1 MSEEQ
6 VEAKENVAEELT
18 EWSELDLSPTSEQEK
33 IEFEVEDAE
42 PEVESKPEVEEAS
55 PEPAAAEAS
64 KELPELEGIET
75 KGAEKRIRQLVK
87 QKKERE
93 ARIEQL
99 EAERQQ
105 LLETVTERDKN
116 AVDMHKL
123 SYDQSA
129 KQLQQQAE
137 LAKQSY
143 LTAYDSGDKE
153 NMLKAQELL
162 NQTQVELN
170 NIEQN
175 KNQLSQYERTLEARE
190 TQRQQQQL
198 QAQQQQ
204 QQQQVDTSE
213 YDPMAVEWSQKPE
226 NNWFGSDNIMTV
238 AALTIDAQLKEEGYN
253 PASPDFYQEVDS
265 RMRQEFPHKFNQQVV
280 EQEVPAQRA
289 TQQVV
294 AGQSRSPTN
303 SSSKKVKLTQEDV
316 RMAQKWNIP
325 LEKYAAEKARAD
337 RAAGEYVPI
346 GRQFSA

>member
-18 EWSELDLSPTSEQEK
+18 EWSEVDLSPTNEQEK

-42 PEVESKPEVEEAS
+42 PEVESKPEIEEAS

-93 ARIEQL
+93 ARIAQL

-105 LLETVTERDKN
+105 LLESVTERDKN
-116 AVDMHKL
+116 AVDMHKV

-190 TQRQQQQL
+190 AQRQQQQL
-198 QAQQQQ
+198 QA

-280 EQEVPAQRA
+280 AQEVPAQRA

-346 GRQFSA
+346 SG

>member
-18 EWSELDLSPTSEQEK
+18 EWSEVDLSPASEQEK
-33 IEFEVEDAE
+33 IEFEVEGAE

-55 PEPAAAEAS
+55 SEPPAAAVEAS

-93 ARIEQL
+93 ARIAQL

-116 AVDMHKL
+116 AVDMHKVN
-123 SYDQSA
+123 YDQSA

-190 TQRQQQQL
+190 AQRQQQL

-204 QQQQVDTSE
+204 EQQQADTSD

-226 NNWFGSDNIMTV
+226 NSWFGSDNIMTV

-265 RMRQEFPHKFNQQVV
+265 RMRQEFPHKFNQQVI

-346 GRQFSA
+346 SG

>member
-1 MSEEQ
+1 
-6 VEAKENVAEELT
+6 
-18 EWSELDLSPTSEQEK
+18 
-33 IEFEVEDAE
+33 
-42 PEVESKPEVEEAS
+42 
-55 PEPAAAEAS
+55 
-64 KELPELEGIET
+64 
-75 KGAEKRIRQLVK
+75 
-87 QKKERE
+87 
-93 ARIEQL
+93 
-99 EAERQQ
+99 
-105 LLETVTERDKN
+105 
-116 AVDMHKL
+116 MHKVN
-123 SYDQSA
+123 YDQSA

-175 KNQLSQYERTLEARE
+175 KNQLSQYERTLEVRE
-190 TQRQQQQL
+190 AQRQQQQ
-198 QAQQQQ
+198 QTQQQQ
-204 QQQQVDTSE
+204 QADTSE

-265 RMRQEFPHKFNQQVV
+265 RMRQEFPHKFNQQVI

-346 GRQFSA
+346 SR

>member
-6 VEAKENVAEELT
+6 VQAKENVAEELT
-18 EWSELDLSPTSEQEK
+18 EWSEVDLSPTSEQEK
-33 IEFEVEDAE
+33 IEFEVEGAE

-55 PEPAAAEAS
+55 TEPPAAAEAS

-93 ARIEQL
+93 ARIAQL

-105 LLETVTERDKN
+105 LLETVAERDKST
-116 AVDMHKL
+116 VDMHKVN
-123 SYDQSA
+123 YDQSA

-153 NMLKAQELL
+153 SMLKAQELL

-175 KNQLSQYERTLEARE
+175 KNQLSQYEKTLEARE
-190 TQRQQQQL
+190 AQR
-198 QAQQQQ
+198 QQQQ
-204 QQQQVDTSE
+204 QQQEQQQADTSD

-226 NNWFGSDNIMTV
+226 NSWFGSDNIMTV

-280 EQEVPAQRA
+280 AQEVPAQRA

-346 GRQFSA
+346 SG

>member
-18 EWSELDLSPTSEQEK
+18 EWSEVDLSPTNEQEK

-42 PEVESKPEVEEAS
+42 PEVESKPEIEEAS

-116 AVDMHKL
+116 AVDMHKVN
-123 SYDQSA
+123 YDQSA

-204 QQQQVDTSE
+204 QQADTSE

-346 GRQFSA
+346 SG

>member
-93 ARIEQL
+93 ARIAQL

-105 LLETVTERDKN
+105 LLSTVTERDKN
-116 AVDMHKL
+116 AVDMHKVN
-123 SYDQSA
+123 YDQSA

-346 GRQFSA
+346 SR

>member
-18 EWSELDLSPTSEQEK
+18 EWSEVDLSPTSEQEK

-55 PEPAAAEAS
+55 SEPAAVEAEAS

-93 ARIEQL
+93 ARIAQL

-116 AVDMHKL
+116 AVDMHKV

-153 NMLKAQELL
+153 SMLKAQELL

-190 TQRQQQQL
+190 AQRQQQQQL
-198 QAQQQQ
+198 QAQQ

-346 GRQFSA
+346 SG

>member
-18 EWSELDLSPTSEQEK
+18 EWSEVDLSPTNEQEK
-33 IEFEVEDAE
+33 IEFEVEDAD
-42 PEVESKPEVEEAS
+42 PEMESKPEVEEAS
-55 PEPAAAEAS
+55 PEPAAAVEAS

-93 ARIEQL
+93 ARIAQL
-99 EAERQQ
+99 EAERHQ

-116 AVDMHKL
+116 AVDMHKV

-190 TQRQQQQL
+190 AQRQQQQL
-198 QAQQQQ
+198 QA

-346 GRQFSA
+346 SG

>member
-18 EWSELDLSPTSEQEK
+18 EWSEVDLSPASEQEK
-33 IEFEVEDAE
+33 IEFEVEGAE

-55 PEPAAAEAS
+55 PEPAAVEAS

-93 ARIEQL
+93 ARIAQL

-116 AVDMHKL
+116 AVDMHKVN
-123 SYDQSA
+123 YDQSA

-153 NMLKAQELL
+153 SMLKAQELL

-190 TQRQQQQL
+190 AQRQQQL

-204 QQQQVDTSE
+204 EQQQADTSD

-226 NNWFGSDNIMTV
+226 NSWFGSDNIMTV

-346 GRQFSA
+346 SR

>member
-55 PEPAAAEAS
+55 PEPAAAEGS

-93 ARIEQL
+93 ARIAQL

-116 AVDMHKL
+116 AVDMHKV

-190 TQRQQQQL
+190 VERQQQL

-204 QQQQVDTSE
+204 QADTSE

-346 GRQFSA
+346 GR

>member
-6 VEAKENVAEELT
+6 VEVKENVAEELT
-18 EWSELDLSPTSEQEK
+18 EWSEVDLSPTNEQEK

-55 PEPAAAEAS
+55 PEPAAVVEAS

-93 ARIEQL
+93 ARIAQL

-105 LLETVTERDKN
+105 LLESVTERDKN
-116 AVDMHKL
+116 AVDMHKV

-190 TQRQQQQL
+190 AQRQQQQ
-198 QAQQQQ
+198 QQQQ
-204 QQQQVDTSE
+204 AQQQVDTSE

-346 GRQFSA
+346 SG

>member
-93 ARIEQL
+93 ARIAQL

-105 LLETVTERDKN
+105 LLSTVTERDKN
-116 AVDMHKL
+116 AVDMHKVN
-123 SYDQSA
+123 YDQSA

-190 TQRQQQQL
+190 VERQQQL

-204 QQQQVDTSE
+204 QQQADTSE

-346 GRQFSA
+346 SR

>member
-18 EWSELDLSPTSEQEK
+18 EWSEVDLSPASEQEK
-33 IEFEVEDAE
+33 IEFEVEGAE

-55 PEPAAAEAS
+55 SEPPAAAVEAS

-93 ARIEQL
+93 ARIAQL

-116 AVDMHKL
+116 AVDMHKVN
-123 SYDQSA
+123 YDQSA

-190 TQRQQQQL
+190 AQRQQQL

-204 QQQQVDTSE
+204 EQQQADTSD

-226 NNWFGSDNIMTV
+226 NSWFGSDNIMTV

-265 RMRQEFPHKFNQQVV
+265 RMRQEFPHKFNQQVI

-346 GRQFSA
+346 SR

>member
-6 VEAKENVAEELT
+6 VEVEAEAKENVAEELT
-18 EWSELDLSPTSEQEK
+18 EWSEVDLSPENKKEK
-33 IEFEVEDAE
+33 VEFEVESAE
-42 PEVESKPEVEEAS
+42 PEVEEAPAVEE
-55 PEPAAAEAS
+55 P
-64 KELPELEGIET
+64 KELPELDGIET

-87 QKKERE
+87 QKKERDD
-93 ARIEQL
+93 RIAQL

-105 LLETVTERDKN
+105 LLSTVTERDKN
-116 AVDMHKL
+116 AVDMHKVN
-123 SYDQSA
+123 YDQSA

-175 KNQLSQYERTLEARE
+175 KNQLSQYETTLEARE
-190 TQRQQQQL
+190 TQRQQQL
-198 QAQQQQ
+198 QTQQQQ
-204 QQQQVDTSE
+204 ADTSD

-226 NNWFGSDNIMTV
+226 NSWFGSDNIMTV

-253 PASPDFYQEVDS
+253 PSSPDFYQEVDS

-346 GRQFSA
+346 GR

>member
-18 EWSELDLSPTSEQEK
+18 EWSEVDLSPTNEQEK

-55 PEPAAAEAS
+55 PEPASVEAEAS

-93 ARIEQL
+93 ARIAQL

-116 AVDMHKL
+116 AVDMHKV

-198 QAQQQQ
+198 QAQQQ

-346 GRQFSA
+346 SR

>member
-18 EWSELDLSPTSEQEK
+18 EWSEVDLSPANEQEK
-33 IEFEVEDAE
+33 IEFEVEGAE

-55 PEPAAAEAS
+55 PQPTAAAVEAS

-93 ARIEQL
+93 ARIAQL

-116 AVDMHKL
+116 AVDMHKVN
-123 SYDQSA
+123 YDQSA

-153 NMLKAQELL
+153 SMLKAQELL

-175 KNQLSQYERTLEARE
+175 KNQLSQYEKTLEARE
-190 TQRQQQQL
+190 AQRQQQL

-204 QQQQVDTSE
+204 EQQQADTSD

-226 NNWFGSDNIMTV
+226 NSWFGSDNIMTV

-346 GRQFSA
+346 SR

>member
-18 EWSELDLSPTSEQEK
+18 EWSEVDLSPTNEQEK
-33 IEFEVEDAE
+33 IEFEVEDAD
-42 PEVESKPEVEEAS
+42 PEMESKPEVEEAS
-55 PEPAAAEAS
+55 PEPAAAVEAS

-93 ARIEQL
+93 ARIAQL
-99 EAERQQ
+99 EAERHQ

-116 AVDMHKL
+116 AVDMHKV

-198 QAQQQQ
+198 QA

-346 GRQFSA
+346 SG

>member
-1 MSEEQ
+1 M
-6 VEAKENVAEELT
+6 
-18 EWSELDLSPTSEQEK
+18 
-33 IEFEVEDAE
+33 
-42 PEVESKPEVEEAS
+42 EEAS
-55 PEPAAAEAS
+55 PEPASVEAEAS

-93 ARIEQL
+93 ARIAQL

-116 AVDMHKL
+116 AVDMHKV

-190 TQRQQQQL
+190 AQRQQQQQL
-198 QAQQQQ
+198 QAQQ

-346 GRQFSA
+346 SR

>member
-18 EWSELDLSPTSEQEK
+18 EWSEVDLSPASEQEK
-33 IEFEVEDAE
+33 IEFEVEGAE

-55 PEPAAAEAS
+55 PEPAAAVEAS

-87 QKKERE
+87 QKKERDD
-93 ARIEQL
+93 RIAQL

-116 AVDMHKL
+116 AVDMHKVN
-123 SYDQSA
+123 YDQSA

-153 NMLKAQELL
+153 SMLKAQELL
-162 NQTQVELN
+162 NQTQLELN

-190 TQRQQQQL
+190 TQRQQQL
-198 QAQQQQ
+198 QTQQQQ
-204 QQQQVDTSE
+204 QQQADTSD

-226 NNWFGSDNIMTV
+226 NSWFGSDNIMTV

-265 RMRQEFPHKFNQQVV
+265 RMRQEFPHKFNQQVI
-280 EQEVPAQRA
+280 EQEVPTQRA

-346 GRQFSA
+346 GR

>member
-93 ARIEQL
+93 ARIAQL

-116 AVDMHKL
+116 AVDMHKV

-153 NMLKAQELL
+153 SMLKAQELL

-190 TQRQQQQL
+190 AQRQQQQL
-198 QAQQQQ
+198 QAQQ

-280 EQEVPAQRA
+280 EKEVPAQRA

-346 GRQFSA
+346 SR

>member
-18 EWSELDLSPTSEQEK
+18 EWSEVDLSPASEQEK
-33 IEFEVEDAE
+33 IEFEVEGAE

-55 PEPAAAEAS
+55 PEPAAVEAS

-93 ARIEQL
+93 ARIAQL

-105 LLETVTERDKN
+105 LLETVAERDKST
-116 AVDMHKL
+116 VDMHKIN
-123 SYDQSA
+123 YDQSA

-190 TQRQQQQL
+190 AQRQQQL

-204 QQQQVDTSE
+204 EQQQADTSD

-226 NNWFGSDNIMTV
+226 NSWFGSDNIMTV

-280 EQEVPAQRA
+280 AQEVPAQRA

-346 GRQFSA
+346 SR

>member
-93 ARIEQL
+93 ARIAQL

-116 AVDMHKL
+116 AVDMHKV

-198 QAQQQQ
+198 QAQQQ

-346 GRQFSA
+346 SR

>member
-18 EWSELDLSPTSEQEK
+18 EWSEVDLSPASEQEK
-33 IEFEVEDAE
+33 IEFEVEGAE

-55 PEPAAAEAS
+55 PQPAAVEAS

-93 ARIEQL
+93 ARIAQL

-105 LLETVTERDKN
+105 LLETVAERDKST
-116 AVDMHKL
+116 VDMHKIN
-123 SYDQSA
+123 YDQSA

-190 TQRQQQQL
+190 AQRQQQL

-204 QQQQVDTSE
+204 QQEQQQADTSD

-226 NNWFGSDNIMTV
+226 NSWFGSDNIMTV

-346 GRQFSA
+346 SR